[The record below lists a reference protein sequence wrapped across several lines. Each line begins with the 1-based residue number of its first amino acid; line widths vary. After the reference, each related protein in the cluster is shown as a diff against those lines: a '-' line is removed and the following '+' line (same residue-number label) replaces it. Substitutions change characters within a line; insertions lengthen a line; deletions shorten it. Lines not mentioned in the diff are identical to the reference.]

1 MDIIP
6 CTAYFLSPLIPAPC
20 TGGCETDADIA
31 AQPVAFFQKTVYDKR
46 HINFLSDSGRVRTGS
61 ERERGAYIMRKDILM
76 PALAVVGG
84 GAGFVLRRWQLASA
98 FRPEAGLFTRGAPAT
113 AALLGVCGLSLVL
126 LLVLLQGE
134 NRKTEDFLA
143 AFGCPQSG
151 QMAALAAAG
160 LLLLAAGALGV
171 REGMSQLSFFRSG
184 LSSFSAAYP
193 AALLLCALLCLPAG
207 AGLLLLGQAA
217 YRREV
222 SDTTCRLASFPAF
235 AALVWLFA
243 THLAHGSEPV
253 LMRYGFTLA
262 ASGLLML
269 AHYYAAGFLFGR
281 VRPRMGA
288 FCALSGVVL
297 GLTSLADGPGLFTAA
312 MTAAFSLSALALAR
326 VLLRSMFGPPWPR
339 RLVEGRMPPAEEG
352 NTDDA

>member
-1 MDIIP
+1 MI
-6 CTAYFLSPLIPAPC
+6 
-20 TGGCETDADIA
+20 
-31 AQPVAFFQKTVYDKR
+31 
-46 HINFLSDSGRVRTGS
+46 
-61 ERERGAYIMRKDILM
+61 RKDILM
-76 PALAVVGG
+76 PALAAVGG
-84 GAGFVLRRWQLASA
+84 GAGFALRRWQLTSA
-98 FRPEAGLFTRGAPAT
+98 FHPETGLFTGGAAAT
-113 AALLGVCGLSLVL
+113 AALLGTCVLVL
-126 LLVLLQGE
+126 AAFLLLLQGE
-134 NRKTEDFLA
+134 IKKPEDFLT

-151 QMAALAAAG
+151 QMTALAAAG

-171 REGMSQLSFFRSG
+171 REGLSRLSLFRSG

-193 AALLLCALLCLPAG
+193 AATLLCALLCLPAG
-207 AGLLLLGQAA
+207 AGLLVLGRAA

-222 SDTTCRLASFPAF
+222 SDTVCWLASFPAF

-269 AHYYAAGFLFGR
+269 AHYYTAGFLFGR
-281 VRPRMGA
+281 LRPRAGA

-297 GLTSLADGPGLFTAA
+297 GLTSLADGPGLFAAA

-326 VLLRSMFGPPWPR
+326 ALLRSMFGPPWPK
-339 RLVEGRMPPAEEG
+339 RLMGERMPPSEAEVQDGTPPET
-352 NTDDA
+352 NI